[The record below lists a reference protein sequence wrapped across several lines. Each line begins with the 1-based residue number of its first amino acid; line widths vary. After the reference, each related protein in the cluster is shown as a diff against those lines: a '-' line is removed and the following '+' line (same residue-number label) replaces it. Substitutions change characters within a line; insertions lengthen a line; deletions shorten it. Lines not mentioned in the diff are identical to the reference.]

1 MIMVISKPKKNKTKK
16 TGSIELQGKNTTKH
30 VAEIAIRLKRQK
42 KKSTCRLFNACD
54 SMSVLYFSAA
64 PKISPYNVKA
74 HVGEK
79 GTG

>member
-1 MIMVISKPKKNKTKK
+1 MIMVISKPKKNWIYRASGKKYNQACGRNSNQAKK
-16 TGSIELQGKNTTKH
+16 TE
-30 VAEIAIRLKRQK
+30 